1 MLDIPS
7 KSTQRREREGSICM
21 MYQYSSPCDGCRVRK
36 QDLDSAVHTQ
46 KTSVLLLLLEQV
58 DMERVIDDGS
68 MQMHRYIYTYSIV
81 LLLCFS
87 RALSSTPSPDVG
99 VRKTPPD
106 MHHPLKISLAFK

>member
-1 MLDIPS
+1 M
-7 KSTQRREREGSICM
+7 
-21 MYQYSSPCDGCRVRK
+21 RK

-99 VRKTPPD
+99 VRKRERETPPD